1 MMPAAPPTPILL
13 LHGLWHGTW
22 CWSEV
27 LARITADGR
36 RALAVDMAGHGLR
49 ARCLPAATARPF
61 DPAAMAAMP
70 SPAASITLE
79 EAGALLVSQAEALGG
94 GGPVMAVAHS
104 MGGTVL
110 TRAVQDAPHLFA
122 RAVYLS
128 AFMPASGVPAA
139 DYLFLPENEGDLAAA
154 SLVADPAQTGG
165 LRIDPA
171 SPDLAYR
178 QQLRDAFYADVDP
191 LLADAAIGLLT
202 PDAPAGIAAGASE
215 LTAEGWG
222 SVPRTYIVCAQDQ
235 ALRPPLQRKFIAD
248 ADAAFPSNPTEVYTL
263 DSSHSPFLS
272 MPGDLTDIIL
282 KL

>member
-1 MMPAAPPTPILL
+1 MPESGKPILL

-27 LARITADGR
+27 LVRLTAAGR

-49 ARCLPAATARPF
+49 AQRLAAATARPF
-61 DPAAMAAMP
+61 DPAALATAS
-70 SPAASITLE
+70 SPAAGISLDD
-79 EAGALLVSQAEALGG
+79 AAALLVSQAQALGG
-94 GGPVMAVAHS
+94 GAPVTAVAHS

-122 RAVYLS
+122 RAVYLC

-171 SPDLAYR
+171 SPDAAYR
-178 QQLRDAFYADVDP
+178 QQLRNAFYGDVAP
-191 LLADAAIGLLT
+191 AVADAAIGLLT
-202 PDAPAGIAAGASE
+202 PEAPAGLATGASD
-215 LTAEGWG
+215 LTADGWG
-222 SVPRTYIVCAQDQ
+222 SVSRAYIMCTQDQ
-235 ALRPPLQRKFIAD
+235 AVRPPLQRKFIAD
-248 ADAAFPSNPTEVYTL
+248 ADAAFPGNPTEVHTL

-272 MPGDLTDIIL
+272 MPGDLADIIL

>member
-1 MMPAAPPTPILL
+1 MPDRRTPILL

-27 LARITADGR
+27 LARLTVAGR
-36 RALAVDMAGHGLR
+36 QALAVDMAGHGLR
-49 ARCLPAATARPF
+49 ARRLAAATARPF
-61 DPAAMAAMP
+61 DPVAMAAVP
-70 SPAASITLE
+70 SPAADITLDQ
-79 EAGALLVSQAEALGG
+79 AGALLVSQAEALGG
-94 GGPVMAVAHS
+94 GGPVTAVAHS

-122 RAVYLS
+122 RAVYLC

-139 DYLFLPENEGDLAAA
+139 DYLFMPENEGDLAAA

-171 SPDLAYR
+171 NPDSAYR

-191 LLADAAIGLLT
+191 VIADAAIGLLT
-202 PDAPAGIAAGASE
+202 PDAPAGIASEATE
-215 LTAEGWG
+215 LTAESWG
-222 SVPRTYIVCAQDQ
+222 SVPRVYIVCAQDR
-235 ALRPPLQRKFIAD
+235 ALRPPLQRKLIAD
-248 ADAAFPSNPTEVYTL
+248 ADAAFPGNPTEVYTL
-263 DSSHSPFLS
+263 NSSHSPFLS
-272 MPGDLTDIIL
+272 MPADLADIIL

>member
-1 MMPAAPPTPILL
+1 MSAPGTPILL

-27 LARITADGR
+27 LARLTPAGR

-49 ARCLPAATARPF
+49 ARRLAAATARPF
-61 DPAAMAAMP
+61 DPGALATAP
-70 SPAASITLE
+70 SPAAGISLD
-79 EAGALLVSQAEALGG
+79 EAAALLVSQAEALGG
-94 GGPVMAVAHS
+94 GEPVTAVAHS

-122 RAVYLS
+122 RAAYLC

-171 SPDLAYR
+171 SPDPAYR
-178 QQLRDAFYADVDP
+178 QQLRNAFYADVDP
-191 LLADAAIGLLT
+191 VVADAAIGLLT
-202 PDAPAGIAAGASE
+202 PDAPAGLAAGASE
-215 LTAEGWG
+215 LTADGWG
-222 SVPRTYIVCAQDQ
+222 SVPRVYIICARDQ

-248 ADAAFPSNPTEVYTL
+248 ADAAFPGNPTDVHTL

-272 MPGDLTDIIL
+272 MPGDLADIIL

>member
-1 MMPAAPPTPILL
+1 MPAAPPTPVLL

-49 ARCLPAATARPF
+49 ARRLPAATARPF

-94 GGPVMAVAHS
+94 GGPVTAVAHS

-122 RAVYLS
+122 RAVYLC

-139 DYLFLPENEGDLAAA
+139 DYLFMPENEGDLAAA

-191 LLADAAIGLLT
+191 LVADAAIGLLT

-222 SVPRTYIVCAQDQ
+222 SVPRAYIVCAQDQ

-248 ADAAFPSNPTEVYTL
+248 ADAAFPGNLTEVYTL

-272 MPGDLTDIIL
+272 RPGELAGIIL

>member
-1 MMPAAPPTPILL
+1 MSAPGAPILL

-27 LARITADGR
+27 LARLTAAGR

-49 ARCLPAATARPF
+49 ARRLAAATARPF
-61 DPAAMAAMP
+61 DPGALATAP
-70 SPAASITLE
+70 SPAAGISLD
-79 EAGALLVSQAEALGG
+79 EAAALLVSQAEALGG
-94 GGPVMAVAHS
+94 GEPVTAVAHS

-122 RAVYLS
+122 RAAYLC

-154 SLVADPAQTGG
+154 SMVADPAQTGG

-171 SPDLAYR
+171 SPDPAYR
-178 QQLRDAFYADVDP
+178 QQLRNAFYADVDP
-191 LLADAAIGLLT
+191 VVADAAIGLLT
-202 PDAPAGIAAGASE
+202 PDAPAGLAAGASE
-215 LTAEGWG
+215 LTADGWG
-222 SVPRTYIVCAQDQ
+222 SVPRAYIICARDQ
-235 ALRPPLQRKFIAD
+235 AVRPPLQRKFIAD
-248 ADAAFPSNPTEVYTL
+248 ADAAFPGNPTDVHTL